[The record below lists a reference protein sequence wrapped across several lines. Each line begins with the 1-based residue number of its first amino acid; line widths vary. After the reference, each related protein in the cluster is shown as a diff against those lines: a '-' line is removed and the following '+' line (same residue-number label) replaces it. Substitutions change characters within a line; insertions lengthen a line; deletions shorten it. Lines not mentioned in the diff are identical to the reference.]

1 MILFDD
7 LLNADNLSQAIDGL
21 AREFRDEHRLPDI
34 HQLGL
39 VVPDVEAAA
48 ARLEARGIGPFF
60 IAQGAPVFWC
70 ERGEKRSFVGRMGI
84 AYQQGVELEPLEPGE
99 GSDFYRCCLD
109 PEGRIVVQHL
119 GFAVPDVDEWA
130 GRLEASGVPV
140 WIRGRLKLGP
150 VSSDFAY
157 MDSVEQCG
165 FVIEF
170 ICWRLFGR
178 PFRPPAAVFHT
189 VGRLEKWSGKRCLS
203 A

>member
-1 MILFDD
+1 MVLLDD
-7 LLNADNLSQAIDGL
+7 LLNADDFSQAVDGL
-21 AREFRDEHRLPDI
+21 AREFREEHRLPDI

-60 IAQGAPVFWC
+60 IAQGSPVLWW
-70 ERGEKRSFVGRMGI
+70 ERGQEREFKGKMAL
-84 AYQQGVELEPLEPGE
+84 AYHQGVELEPLEPGQ
-99 GSDFYRCCLD
+99 GPDFYRQSLD
-109 PEGRIVVQHL
+109 PEGRIIVQHL
-119 GFAVPDVDEWA
+119 GFSVQDVDEWA
-130 GRLEASGVPV
+130 GQLEASGVPV

-150 VSSDFAY
+150 VSTDFAY
-157 MDSVEQCG
+157 MDSVAQAG
-165 FVIEF
+165 LVVEF

-178 PFRPPAAVFHT
+178 PVRPPAAVFHT